1 MEKFDKRAAVFT
13 AVIILAFIGFIA
25 LGIAFPTVMTPI
37 YHAIFIGS
45 IAYFIYCAVKLY
57 FYFEKKDNK

>member
-1 MEKFDKRAAVFT
+1 MKNFDKRAAVFT

-25 LGIAFPTVMTPI
+25 LGVAFPTVMTPV

-45 IAYFIYCAVKLY
+45 MAYFVYCAVKLY
-57 FYFEKKDNK
+57 FYFEKNDKK

>member
-25 LGIAFPTVMTPI
+25 LGVAFPTVMTPI
-37 YHAIFIGS
+37 YHAIFICS
-45 IAYFIYCAVKLY
+45 IAYFVYCAVRLY
-57 FYFEKKDNK
+57 FYFEKNDKK